1 MIHRADFVRW
11 IFYVEVKKGKEKG
24 VSIMLKPKQV
34 ECLKLMM
41 QNPKI
46 SGKELSEALNVT
58 EKTISQWKNRNTE
71 FQNEYNT
78 LVRSKIQ
85 YAATQAL
92 GKQIDLLQ
100 SRNDMV
106 AHLAAKD
113 LMDRAGFNPVEKIE
127 QEIDM
132 ELNIKVDYGDDD
144 ES

>member
-1 MIHRADFVRW
+1 
-11 IFYVEVKKGKEKG
+11 
-24 VSIMLKPKQV
+24 MLKPKQV

-41 QNPKI
+41 MNPKI
-46 SGKELSEALNVT
+46 SGKDLAIALNVS
-58 EKTISQWKNRNTE
+58 EKTISQWKNKNTE
-71 FQNEYNT
+71 FQDEYNA

-127 QEIDM
+127 QDVDM
-132 ELNIKVDYGDDD
+132 NLNITVDYGED
-144 ES
+144 EE

>member
-1 MIHRADFVRW
+1 
-11 IFYVEVKKGKEKG
+11 
-24 VSIMLKPKQV
+24 MLKPKQV

-46 SGKELSEALNVT
+46 SGKELAETLNVS

-71 FQNEYNT
+71 FQDEYNT

-127 QEIDM
+127 QDIDM
-132 ELNIKVDYGDDD
+132 DMNITVDYGEGD

>member
-1 MIHRADFVRW
+1 
-11 IFYVEVKKGKEKG
+11 
-24 VSIMLKPKQV
+24 MLKPKQV

-41 QNPKI
+41 RNPKI
-46 SGKELSEALNVT
+46 SGKDLSIALNVT
-58 EKTISQWKNRNTE
+58 EKTISQWKNKNAE
-71 FQNEYNT
+71 FQDEYNS

-92 GKQIDLLQ
+92 GKQIELLQ

-113 LMDRAGFNPVEKIE
+113 IMDRAGFNPIEKIE

-132 ELNIKVDYGDDD
+132 DLNITVDYGDG

>member
-1 MIHRADFVRW
+1 
-11 IFYVEVKKGKEKG
+11 
-24 VSIMLKPKQV
+24 MLKPKQV

-46 SGKELSEALNVT
+46 KGKDLAVALKVS
-58 EKTISQWKNRNTE
+58 EKTISQWKNKNPE
-71 FQNEYNT
+71 FQDEYNA

-92 GKQIDLLQ
+92 GKQIELLQ

-127 QEIDM
+127 QEVDT
-132 ELNIKVDYGDDD
+132 ELTINIKRV
-144 ES
+144 

>member
-1 MIHRADFVRW
+1 
-11 IFYVEVKKGKEKG
+11 
-24 VSIMLKPKQV
+24 MLNPKQA

-46 SGKELSEALNVT
+46 TGRDLSNALNVS
-58 EKTISQWKNRNTE
+58 EKTISQWKNKNEE
-71 FQNEYNT
+71 FQQEYNA

-113 LMDRAGFNPVEKIE
+113 LMDRAGFNAVEKIE

-132 ELNIKVDYGDDD
+132 DLTISVDYGDA
-144 ES
+144 E

>member
-1 MIHRADFVRW
+1 
-11 IFYVEVKKGKEKG
+11 
-24 VSIMLKPKQV
+24 MLNPKQV

-46 SGKELSEALNVT
+46 SGKELAETLNVS

-71 FQNEYNT
+71 FQDEYNT

-127 QEIDM
+127 QDIDM
-132 ELNIKVDYGDDD
+132 DMNITVDYG
-144 ES
+144 EETQ

>member
-1 MIHRADFVRW
+1 
-11 IFYVEVKKGKEKG
+11 
-24 VSIMLKPKQV
+24 MLKPKQV

-46 SGKELSEALNVT
+46 SGKELAETLNVT
-58 EKTISQWKNRNTE
+58 EKTISQWKNKNTE
-71 FQNEYNT
+71 FQDEYNT

-92 GKQIDLLQ
+92 EKQIDLLK

-113 LMDRAGFNPVEKIE
+113 LMDRAGFNPVEKVE

-132 ELNIKVDYGDDD
+132 ELNIKVDYGD
-144 ES
+144 EE

>member
-1 MIHRADFVRW
+1 
-11 IFYVEVKKGKEKG
+11 
-24 VSIMLKPKQV
+24 MLKPKQV
-34 ECLKLMM
+34 ECLKQMM
-41 QNPKI
+41 LNPKI
-46 SGKELSEALNVT
+46 SGKDLAIKLNVS
-58 EKTISQWKNRNTE
+58 EKTISQWKNKNEE

-113 LMDRAGFNPVEKIE
+113 LMDRAGFNPVEKIV
-127 QEIDM
+127 QDIDM
-132 ELNIKVDYGDDD
+132 DLNITVDYGDGDH
-144 ES
+144 E

>member
-1 MIHRADFVRW
+1 
-11 IFYVEVKKGKEKG
+11 
-24 VSIMLKPKQV
+24 MLNPKQV

-46 SGKELSEALNVT
+46 SGKELAEALKVT
-58 EKTISQWKNRNTE
+58 EKTISQWKNRNAE
-71 FQNEYNT
+71 FQEEYNT

-113 LMDRAGFNPVEKIE
+113 LMDRAGFNPVEKIDVD
-127 QEIDM
+127 IDT
-132 ELNIKVDYGDDD
+132 ELTINIKRV
-144 ES
+144 

>member
-1 MIHRADFVRW
+1 
-11 IFYVEVKKGKEKG
+11 
-24 VSIMLKPKQV
+24 MLKPKQV

-46 SGKELSEALNVT
+46 SGKELAETLKVT
-58 EKTISQWKNRNTE
+58 EKTISQWKNKNTE
-71 FQNEYNT
+71 FQEEYNT

-92 GKQIDLLQ
+92 GKQIELLQ

-113 LMDRAGFNPVEKIE
+113 LMDRAGFNPTEKIE
-127 QEIDM
+127 ADLDT
-132 ELNIKVDYGDDD
+132 ELTINIKRV
-144 ES
+144 

>member
-1 MIHRADFVRW
+1 
-11 IFYVEVKKGKEKG
+11 
-24 VSIMLKPKQV
+24 MLNPKQV

-46 SGKELSEALNVT
+46 SGKELAEALKVT

-71 FQNEYNT
+71 FQEEYNT

-113 LMDRAGFNPVEKIE
+113 LMDRAGFNPVEKIDAD
-127 QEIDM
+127 IDT
-132 ELNIKVDYGDDD
+132 ELTINIKRV
-144 ES
+144 

>member
-1 MIHRADFVRW
+1 
-11 IFYVEVKKGKEKG
+11 
-24 VSIMLKPKQV
+24 MLKPKQV

-41 QNPKI
+41 LNPKI
-46 SGKELSEALNVT
+46 SGKELAETLNVT
-58 EKTISQWKNRNTE
+58 EKTISQWKNKNTE
-71 FQNEYNT
+71 FQEEYNA

-113 LMDRAGFNPVEKIE
+113 LMDRAGFNPIDKIE
-127 QEIDM
+127 QTVDM
-132 ELNIKVDYGDDD
+132 ELNITVDYGDDK
-144 ES
+144 